1 MGNKEMFDELTATL
15 LKAEPTKEGAVEM
28 VTTLAEAVACV
39 IEAFGLLGI
48 PARERLLRIVDAWGP
63 VLTEDEYE
71 ALYPYDEFVLR
82 IHNA

>member
-71 ALYPYDEFVLR
+71 TLYPYDEYVLK
-82 IHNA
+82 IEN